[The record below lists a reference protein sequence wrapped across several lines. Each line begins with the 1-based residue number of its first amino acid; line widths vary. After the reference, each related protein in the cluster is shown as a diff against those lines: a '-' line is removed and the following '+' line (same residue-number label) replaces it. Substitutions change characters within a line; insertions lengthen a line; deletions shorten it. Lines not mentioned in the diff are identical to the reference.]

1 MEKVTLKEFKQEMR
15 DYFEFVVDKEEGET
29 FRGWF
34 SALISSLEAEGKV
47 VREGNQTF
55 VIE

>member
-1 MEKVTLKEFKQEMR
+1 MGKVTLKEFKQEMR
-15 DYFEFVVDKEEGET
+15 DYFEIVVDKEEGET
-29 FRGWF
+29 FIGWF